1 MSIQLLKQRTWHCQ
15 MSDEDECMIVIARC
29 EGGIYG
35 WNICASAYINLTQ
48 RRMAFAFDIA

>member
-1 MSIQLLKQRTWHCQ
+1 